1 MVEQSTDTRTG
12 ALFANIGGS
21 SLCTVDVAGAFG
33 RDLAAQGDAAMVAFA
48 VEWLTKLFG
57 NDVKAAVKRSAT
69 TRWDTSPFILG
80 AMSGAVPGNQGAR
93 RILIEPMGNL
103 FFAGEA
109 THETLWGT
117 VDGAWET
124 GERAADAALKKV
136 GSVKDPQA
144 DAAPARKPKRRQRT
158 SGAE

>member
-1 MVEQSTDTRTG
+1 
-12 ALFANIGGS
+12 
-21 SLCTVDVAGAFG
+21 
-33 RDLAAQGDAAMVAFA
+33 
-48 VEWLTKLFG
+48 
-57 NDVKAAVKRSAT
+57 
-69 TRWDTSPFILG
+69 
-80 AMSGAVPGNQGAR
+80 
-93 RILIEPMGNL
+93 MGNL
-103 FFAGEA
+103 FLAGEA